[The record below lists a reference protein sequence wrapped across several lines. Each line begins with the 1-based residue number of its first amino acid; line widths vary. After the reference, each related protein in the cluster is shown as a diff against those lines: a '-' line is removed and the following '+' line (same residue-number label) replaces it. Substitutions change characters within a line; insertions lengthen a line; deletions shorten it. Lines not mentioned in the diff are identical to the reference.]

1 MIIKVLDGGDLHD
14 NFNFKKVKA
23 CNIIVSYIVR
33 EEVKFYP
40 DKKGAGD

>member
-1 MIIKVLDGGDLHD
+1 MIIGALDGGDLHD
-14 NFNFKKVKA
+14 NFIFKKVKA

-33 EEVKFYP
+33 EQVKYYP